1 MNGVEI
7 YDGEPRIGSF
17 LISNG
22 FDREHSVVLK
32 LIKRYEIDFKDF
44 SDLKTRKSKSTG
56 GRPVVEILLNENQAM
71 FLGTLMKNNTQTV
84 KFKKELIKAFD
95 RCRKQLEAIQKHKT
109 KPDYQI
115 SRDAGKI
122 VRKNTTDTMQRF
134 VEYAK
139 SQGSQNAERYY
150 SNISRMLNGLLF
162 IVQGKY
168 KNLREVMTIHQLM
181 TVSSAE
187 QIIDR
192 GLLDGM
198 SHKKYYKDIYKSVR
212 ERVELFAELHGQS
225 EIIVKQLEDKG
236 DGR

>member
-1 MNGVEI
+1 MDEVEI
-7 YDGEPRIGSF
+7 YNNEPRAGTF
-17 LISNG
+17 LISQG
-22 FDREHSVVLK
+22 FNRQHRIIIELIENYKEDFREFGSF
-32 LIKRYEIDFKDF
+32 KR
-44 SDLKTRKSKSTG
+44 RKQAATG
-56 GRPVVEILLNENQAM
+56 GRAANEYLLNENQAM
-71 FLGTLMKNNTQTV
+71 FLGTLLRNNAQTV

-225 EIIVKQLEDKG
+225 EIIVKQLEDKE